1 MPFYRQQS
9 ARAFTISLPTL
20 LYCHC
25 FVLLGQSLCPESF
38 CPACAIALSCLCMPI
53 SFWQYAGNLRQ
64 SKTLIL
70 TASFHV
76 WMHQQDLSRFLLP
89 NFQMFLHL
97 KDHFPQT
104 KSMLSYTPNLS
115 TSKVL
120 SQSLNHVWKWF
131 DEVNLLC
138 SVCFIYHPLFHLSS
152 FHLSSIVSF
161 GLLVSFCFLNPPSAD
176 HLGTIITKFTKPS
189 KMLAK
194 NAIFP
199 KPFGLKKKAPHYSQT
214 FPNFQGMFNTRHKEF
229 EVKNQH
235 VYACVCT
242 HVYTHTPLCLIS
254 WAHKLGRSDNLSSTH
269 KAVSLASASASQ
281 HSSIVSFNDRTAC
294 KTNN

>member
-9 ARAFTISLPTL
+9 ARAFTISLPTI

-76 WMHQQDLSRFLLP
+76 WMHQQDLSRFLLQ

-138 SVCFIYHPLFHLSS
+138 SVRFIYHPL

-161 GLLVSFCFLNPPSAD
+161 GLLLSFCFLNPPSAD
-176 HLGTIITKFTKPS
+176 HLWTIITKFTKPS

-199 KPFGLKKKAPHYSQT
+199 KPFGLKKKST
-214 FPNFQGMFNTRHKEF
+214 SLFPNLPKLSRN
-229 EVKNQH
+229 VQH
-235 VYACVCT
+235 QA
-242 HVYTHTPLCLIS
+242 
-254 WAHKLGRSDNLSSTH
+254 
-269 KAVSLASASASQ
+269 
-281 HSSIVSFNDRTAC
+281 
-294 KTNN
+294 